1 MKTKVGVVSLGC
13 DKNRVDTEVML
24 AKLRDGGYEITAD
37 PSQSDVI
44 IINTCAF
51 LEASRKE
58 AIETALEMAN
68 YKESGNCK
76 KIILTGC
83 LGQRFGQEVFDALT
97 EVDAVV
103 GAFEYD
109 DICQIVHN
117 TLQDKRQ
124 LYCCEDHINKIT
136 HGNRV
141 LTTDN
146 HTAYLKIGDGCNNFC
161 TYCLIPYIRGR
172 FRSIPMETLVEE
184 AQTLVNTGV
193 KELILVAQ
201 DTTKY
206 GVDLYGES
214 KIVELVQKL
223 SSIDGLVWIRLLY
236 CYPEL
241 MTDALIDEIAT
252 NPKVVKYVD
261 IPLQHINDTIL
272 KKMNRRSD
280 TASIIALFDKLHQR
294 NIQVRSTFICGFP
307 GETQQTVDQ
316 IDEFLNKYKLRNVG
330 FFAYS
335 REEGTA
341 AAKFDNQVHPR
352 TKQKYVKQLYRTQ
365 YAVAHENNLADIGKT
380 YLCLIDQLQ
389 DFDGEFYTYRART
402 EFMSP
407 EIDGVVYATSDK
419 QLEVGQFVNVKIVDV
434 YEYDLAGEVLL

>member
-24 AKLRDGGYEITAD
+24 AKLRDGGYEITD
-37 PSQSDVI
+37 DHSQSDVI

-83 LGQRFGQEVFDALT
+83 LGQKFGQEVFDALT

-109 DICQIVHN
+109 DICQIVHD

-124 LYCCEDHINKIT
+124 FYCCEDHINKIT

-184 AQTLVNTGV
+184 AQTLVKTGV

-236 CYPEL
+236 CYPDL
-241 MTDALIDEIAT
+241 IDDGLIDEMARNT
-252 NPKVVKYVD
+252 KVCRYID
-261 IPLQHINDTIL
+261 IPLQHVSDPVL
-272 KKMNRRSD
+272 KTMNRR
-280 TASIIALFDKLHQR
+280 TNHVQICNIIEKLKTKIPDIAIR
-294 NIQVRSTFICGFP
+294 TTFILGFP
-307 GETQQTVDQ
+307 NESYDDFNTLCQFVK
-316 IDEFLNKYKLRNVG
+316 KYELDNVG
-330 FFAYS
+330 FFKYS
-335 REEGTA
+335 REEGTPA
-341 AAKFDNQVHPR
+341 SKMKNQIPQKIKSERLKELSNIQYQIIKSKHDNQ
-352 TKQKYVKQLYRTQ
+352 
-365 YAVAHENNLADIGKT
+365 IGQVFECVVDEIHGDWAICHSDK
-380 YLCLIDQLQ
+380 LCPTVDSVVFIPNKGIEI
-389 DFDGEFYTYRART
+389 GEFC
-402 EFMSP
+402 
-407 EIDGVVYATSDK
+407 
-419 QLEVGQFVNVKIVDV
+419 NVKIINTRK
-434 YEYDLAGEVLL
+434 YDYIGEKL

>member
-1 MKTKVGVVSLGC
+1 MNKKVCLISLGC
-13 DKNRVDTEVML
+13 SKNLVDSEHIL
-24 AKLRDGGYEITAD
+24 GLLKEDGYQITNNEKECD
-37 PSQSDVI
+37 ILV
-44 IINTCAF
+44 INTCGF
-51 LEASRKE
+51 IDSSK
-58 AIETALEMAN
+58 
-68 YKESGNCK
+68 KESIN
-76 KIILTGC
+76 IILSKINKPYKLVVTGC
-83 LGQRFGQEVFDALT
+83 LIERYLDELKKEIP
-97 EVDAVV
+97 EVDLYIPIRDYYR
-103 GAFEYD
+103 FNELLSSLDD
-109 DICQIVHN
+109 DIKVN
-117 TLQDKRQ
+117 KELTSSKRV
-124 LYCCEDHINKIT
+124 IT
-136 HGNRV
+136 TGSFSS
-141 LTTDN
+141 
-146 HTAYLKIGDGCNNFC
+146 YLRIGDGCDNRC
-161 TYCLIPYIRGR
+161 AYCAIPLIRGPYKSR
-172 FRSIPMETLVEE
+172 PLDEIISE
-184 AQTLVNTGV
+184 AHYL
-193 KELILVAQ
+193 KELGIKEIIVLEQ

-261 IPLQHINDTIL
+261 IPLQHINDAIL

-280 TASIIALFDKLHQR
+280 TASIVALFDKLHQR

-380 YLCLIDQLQ
+380 YLCVIDQLQ
-389 DFDGEFYTYRART
+389 DFDGDFYTYRART

-419 QLEVGQFVNVKIVDV
+419 QFEVGQFVNVKIVDV

>member
-1 MKTKVGVVSLGC
+1 MKIKIGVVSLGC

-24 AKLRDGGYEITAD
+24 AKLEQGGYELTAD
-37 PSQSDVI
+37 PSQADVI

-68 YKESGNCK
+68 YKQDGHCK

-83 LGQRFGQEVFDALT
+83 LGQKFGQEVFDALS

-109 DICQIVHN
+109 DICQIVQN
-117 TLQDKRQ
+117 TLQGNRQ
-124 LYCCEDHINKIT
+124 LYCCQENIHKIT
-136 HGNRV
+136 HGKRV
-141 LTTDN
+141 LTTNN

-172 FRSIPMETLVEE
+172 FRSIPMEALIEE
-184 AQTLVNTGV
+184 AKQLVHNGV

-201 DTTKY
+201 DTTRY

-214 KIVELVQKL
+214 KLVQLIQAL
-223 SSIDGLVWIRLLY
+223 SNIEGLVWIRLLY

-241 MTDALIDEIAT
+241 MTDSLIDEIA
-252 NPKVVKYVD
+252 NNDKVVKYVD
-261 IPLQHINDTIL
+261 IPLQHVNDRIL

-280 TASIIALFDKLHQR
+280 SVSINLLFDKLQKR
-294 NIQVRSTFICGFP
+294 NILVRSTFICGFP
-307 GETQQTVDQ
+307 GETQQTIDQ
-316 IDEFLNKYKLRNVG
+316 VAAFLTKYKLRNVG

-335 REEGTA
+335 REEGTTA
-341 AAKFDNQVHPR
+341 YSFDNQVHHR
-352 TKQKYVKQLYRTQ
+352 TKQKYVKQLYKTQ
-365 YAVAHENNLADIGKT
+365 YAVTNTNNMCDIGKE
-380 YLCLIDQLQ
+380 YLCIIDGLQ
-389 DFDGEFYTYRART
+389 EFDGEFYTYRART
-402 EFMSP
+402 YFMTP
-407 EIDGVVYATSDK
+407 EIDGVVYASSNSP
-419 QLEVGQFVNVKIVDV
+419 LEVGQFVKVKIIDA
-434 YEYDLAGEVLL
+434 YEYDLAGEVIQ